1 MAREKGTGNLQREKS
16 GRWTVRVGING
27 KRLSRSART
36 TDRDKAERFLNRFLA
51 PLGLG
56 AERLPLAEA
65 WHHYEMSP
73 NRRDIAKT
81 TLDTKRG
88 VWMAFSRWV
97 EKNHLEITELAQV
110 TDQAVAEYLSEFR
123 CHHSAN
129 TYNNHVC
136 VLREIFHLLADK
148 AGLADDPF
156 AGVQLRADDSVTR
169 RELTIDEVE
178 RLYAAASKQGK
189 EWRLLVTIGIY
200 TGLRLGDCCR
210 LEWEDVNLEQKV
222 IQIIPAKTK
231 KHAHGRPVTIPI
243 HPQLLA
249 ELESATRDHE
259 NAPAGLHEKSGC
271 EISSVGRAEAR
282 PSRWRVEDSSSPP
295 IPHPS
300 SLTGFVNPVIAEMYT
315 NRNWAVDEG
324 LRRIFKA
331 ANITMSVK
339 TDGRARK
346 SIVASFHSLRH
357 TFVSIAANA
366 GVPLPVVQSIVG
378 HCSTTMTRHYYH
390 ENLDSLR
397 AAVASIPEV
406 GNRRDGE
413 WGMRDEKREGNRE
426 WVMGNASLVGSRVP
440 RDRAAIDPRE
450 GLAPARPPSLA
461 SRLKRLSQLL
471 AKGLVTDDEYAAQR
485 TRILND
491 L

>member
-1 MAREKGTGNLQREKS
+1 M
-16 GRWTVRVGING
+16 
-27 KRLSRSART
+27 
-36 TDRDKAERFLNRFLA
+36 
-51 PLGLG
+51 
-56 AERLPLAEA
+56 
-65 WHHYEMSP
+65 
-73 NRRDIAKT
+73 
-81 TLDTKRG
+81 
-88 VWMAFSRWV
+88 
-97 EKNHLEITELAQV
+97 
-110 TDQAVAEYLSEFR
+110 
-123 CHHSAN
+123 
-129 TYNNHVC
+129 
-136 VLREIFHLLADK
+136 
-148 AGLADDPF
+148 
-156 AGVQLRADDSVTR
+156 QLRADDSVTR

-249 ELESATRDHE
+249 ELQMAGNGASASGGMGSVPSASGGSHSCATATCDMGESATRDHESRACAATAVAVPIACNPRVGSAAPAREASPQSACGEPHNPDTEGPCGPHE

-324 LRRIFKA
+324 LRRIFRA

-397 AAVASIPEV
+397 AAVGAIPAI
-406 GNRRDGE
+406 
-413 WGMRDEKREGNRE
+413 GMKRDE
-426 WVMGNASLVGSRVP
+426 NAILVGASVP
-440 RDRAAIDPRE
+440 RDRTSSVPRE
-450 GLAPARPPSLA
+450 GRVPTRPNTPSPTRPPSLA

-485 TRILND
+485 TRILNEI
-491 L
+491 